1 MSWPRYE
8 PAGPRCTNRVQPGA
22 QELMNWVLIEFGRG
36 ARNGGIYNCRTVRG
50 SANRSLHG
58 EGRAI
63 DASFPVIGGRA
74 NANGHA
80 LLNVLLRH
88 RMALGVQLII
98 WDRRIWSASS
108 PNGRRYT
115 GQSPHIDHLHIELTW
130 HAARTLTRTRVR
142 QVVAGH
148 VGAPAVPRP
157 TPVPVPAPAPP
168 PVPEPEEDDDMGSFL
183 RDQESG
189 AIYHL
194 YGERFRHL
202 NGSQWR
208 ARDNLAKL
216 AGKPIKVQNMHPW
229 AIAKFLMDMDLI
241 KDPT

>member
-1 MSWPRYE
+1 
-8 PAGPRCTNRVQPGA
+8 
-22 QELMNWVLIEFGRG
+22 
-36 ARNGGIYNCRTVRG
+36 
-50 SANRSLHG
+50 
-58 EGRAI
+58 
-63 DASFPVIGGRA
+63 
-74 NANGHA
+74 
-80 LLNVLLRH
+80 
-88 RMALGVQLII
+88 
-98 WDRRIWSASS
+98 
-108 PNGRRYT
+108 
-115 GQSPHIDHLHIELTW
+115 
-130 HAARTLTRTRVR
+130 
-142 QVVAGH
+142 
-148 VGAPAVPRP
+148 
-157 TPVPVPAPAPP
+157 
-168 PVPEPEEDDDMGSFL
+168 MGSFL